1 MMYEDKKKK
10 DYKSKKEMDLGL
22 DKWTEKSKNVE
33 KRMKEICDES
43 KK

>member
-1 MMYEDKKKK
+1 MYEKKKE
-10 DYKSKKEMDLGL
+10 SKPKKKMDLGL
-22 DKWTEKSKNVE
+22 EKLSEKSKNVE